1 MYLYKDLWKILL
13 QHLWNHYI
21 TTLSTVR
28 ETCVH
33 IEQGISAHMVR
44 WDLNEGLVFVR
55 RLVRGLVLT
64 LRYQS
69 KRYRVGIYTL
79 VSSKLAMW
87 THSFPLNWCSVFPIQ
102 TGVWRCYGKRIVRC
116 FIPEVDRWG
125 RDSVRVRHVLA
136 RCIVEILL
144 HFWYRDVVMFRI
156 NRIRWLFMS
165 IVAHCC
171 DINWRHEC
179 TKLCLHSGAMA
190 SSNIA

>member
-87 THSFPLNWCSVFPIQ
+87 THSFPLNWCSVFPIR
-102 TGVWRCYGKRIVRC
+102 TAVCRCYGKRIVRC
-116 FIPEVDRWG
+116 FIPEVDRWAVG
-125 RDSVRVRHVLA
+125 TVF
-136 RCIVEILL
+136 E
-144 HFWYRDVVMFRI
+144 FVMSWPAVSLRYYCTFGI
-156 NRIRWLFMS
+156 GMQSCLESTGSAGFS
-165 IVAHCC
+165 
-171 DINWRHEC
+171 WR
-179 TKLCLHSGAMA
+179 
-190 SSNIA
+190 